1 MSFCSQKRAVNES
14 VLHGTGPIWIA
25 VLWRASFRLATEIPV
40 QVHRTFRANEHRGTN
55 LGRPNRAVLKQGQLK
70 QGQLKARPTIQ
81 ATAYFT
87 IAYLVQTQ

>member
-1 MSFCSQKRAVNES
+1 MSFCSQKRAVNEP

-25 VLWRASFRLATEIPV
+25 VLWRASFRLATGTPV
-40 QVHRTFRANEHRGTN
+40 QPNIAARTLDAPTERFLR
-55 LGRPNRAVLKQGQLK
+55 

-81 ATAYFT
+81 AMAYST